1 MCKNKT
7 LISEQCS
14 GISFVFLAHQYEI
27 LLTLL
32 IGVPKIQ
39 IGPTAPNKNSST
51 KQKLK
56 LKKIYTTVI
65 LKVFIAPFILEF
77 MFFFVSV
84 HNLVAVIVVFGYNYL
99 F

>member
-1 MCKNKT
+1 M
-7 LISEQCS
+7 
-14 GISFVFLAHQYEI
+14 AHQYEI

-39 IGPTAPNKNSST
+39 IGPTAPNKNSSKYKT
-51 KQKLK
+51 KNET
-56 LKKIYTTVI
+56 KKIYKTVI

>member
-1 MCKNKT
+1 MLLFLLVDALDPKFHE
-7 LISEQCS
+7 ISEQCS

-51 KQKLK
+51 KQKMK
-56 LKKIYTTVI
+56 LKKYTKQ
-65 LKVFIAPFILEF
+65 L
-77 MFFFVSV
+77 
-84 HNLVAVIVVFGYNYL
+84 Y
-99 F
+99 